1 MIEIVPA
8 IDLMGGRCVRLSQ
21 GDFAQK
27 KEYSAAPAEMA
38 AIFAGAGV
46 RRIHVVD
53 LDGAKAGKPCNLA
66 VLERIRASV
75 GVDIEWGG
83 GIKTEGDVRAAFSA
97 GATAVVCGTVAV
109 REPDTFRRWLEIFPA
124 MVLGADVRGSS
135 LATDGWMK
143 DSGKDISEM
152 VRSFPALKELVVT
165 QISRDGML
173 AGPDVELYRRLKA
186 EFPSIVLTASGG
198 VGNMADIAALQESGA
213 DRAIVGKAIYE
224 NRITMEEI
232 ALWCAKG

>member
-27 KEYSAAPAEMA
+27 KEYSAVPAEMA

-53 LDGAKAGKPCNLA
+53 LDGAKAGKPCNLG
-66 VLERIRASV
+66 VLEKIASSAK
-75 GVDIEWGG
+75 VDIEWGG
-83 GIKTEGDVRAAFSA
+83 GIKTESDVRAAFSA
-97 GATAVVCGTVAV
+97 GASDVVCGTVAV
-109 REPDTFRRWLEIFPA
+109 REPDTFRRWLELFPR

-143 DSGKDISEM
+143 DSGKDISEL

-173 AGPDVELYRRLKA
+173 AGPDVELYRRLKE

-198 VGNMADIAALQESGA
+198 VGCMADIAALQESGA

>member
-1 MIEIVPA
+1 MIVFPA
-8 IDLMGGRCVRLSQ
+8 IDIYEGRAVRLLY
-21 GDFAQK
+21 GDYGK
-27 KEYSAAPAEMA
+27 MTVYSDDPAAVAVSFREK
-38 AIFAGAGV
+38 GAKNL
-46 RRIHVVD
+46 HVVD

-135 LATDGWMK
+135 LATDGWLK
-143 DSGKDISEM
+143 DSGKDISGL

-198 VGNMADIAALQESGA
+198 VGNMADIAALQEFGA

>member
-8 IDLMGGRCVRLSQ
+8 IDLMDGRCVRLSQ

-27 KEYSAAPAEMA
+27 KEYSAAPEQMA
-38 AIFAGAGV
+38 ALFAAAGV

-135 LATDGWMK
+135 LATDGWLK
-143 DSGKDISEM
+143 DSGKDISEL

>member
-8 IDLMGGRCVRLSQ
+8 IDLMDGRCVRLSQ

-27 KEYSAAPAEMA
+27 KEYSAAPDRMA
-38 AIFAGAGV
+38 ALFAGAGV

-83 GIKTEGDVRAAFSA
+83 GIKTESDVRAAFSA
-97 GATAVVCGTVAV
+97 GASDVVCGTVAV

-135 LATDGWMK
+135 LATDGWLK
-143 DSGKDISEM
+143 DSGKDISEL

-173 AGPDVELYRRLKA
+173 AGPDVELYRRLKT

>member
-53 LDGAKAGKPCNLA
+53 LDGAKAGKPCNLG
-66 VLERIRASV
+66 VLEKIASSAK
-75 GVDIEWGG
+75 VDIEWGG
-83 GIKTEGDVRAAFSA
+83 GIKTESDVRAAFSA
-97 GATAVVCGTVAV
+97 GASDVVCGTVAV
-109 REPDTFRRWLEIFPA
+109 REPDTFRRWLELFPR

>member
-8 IDLMGGRCVRLSQ
+8 IDLMDGRCVRLSQ

-27 KEYSAAPAEMA
+27 KEYSAAPEQMA
-38 AIFAGAGV
+38 ALVAGAGV

-66 VLERIRASV
+66 KLERIRASV

-135 LATDGWMK
+135 LATDGWLK
-143 DSGKDISEM
+143 DSGKDISEL

-224 NRITMEEI
+224 NRITMEDI

>member
-8 IDLMGGRCVRLSQ
+8 IDLMDGRCVRLSQ

-27 KEYSAAPAEMA
+27 KEYSASPEQMA
-38 AIFAGAGV
+38 ALFAGAGV

-83 GIKTEGDVRAAFSA
+83 GIKTEGDVHAAFSA

-135 LATDGWMK
+135 LATDGWLK
-143 DSGKDISEM
+143 DSGKDISEL

-224 NRITMEEI
+224 NRITMEDI

>member
-8 IDLMGGRCVRLSQ
+8 IDLMDGRCVRLSQ

-135 LATDGWMK
+135 LATDGWLK
-143 DSGKDISEM
+143 DSGKDISEL